1 MTEAAVSPPVLSISA
16 AVYGAPPAALAAPA
30 AGAAQVSPLAPGSAA
45 LEDLA
50 DGSLESLV
58 MLAPAG
64 TVERRYALAQ
74 ALRAL
79 KAGGRLVAMAPK
91 DKGGSRVGKEL
102 ESFGCSVGETA
113 KRHHRICTVTRPA
126 ALIGLEPAIRDGGP
140 QQLGDLWTQAGV
152 FSWDR
157 VDPGTALLLE
167 TLPTL
172 SGAGADFGC
181 GIGLLALK
189 VLAEPSVKRLTLLDI
204 DRRAVEA
211 ARRNVTDPRAEIRW
225 ADVRQSGPGGAD
237 LADLDFV
244 VMNPPFH
251 DGGAED
257 KALGQAFIRAAR
269 AALRKGGVLWL
280 VANRHLPYEAVL
292 TEVFTAV
299 TQRADRGGFKIFEAR
314 A

>member
-1 MTEAAVSPPVLSISA
+1 MTDAAVLSRTA
-16 AVYGAPPAALAAPA
+16 AVYGAPPPALAAPA
-30 AGAAQVSPLAPGSAA
+30 AGAVQVSPLSPGATA
-45 LEDLA
+45 LEAID

-58 MLAPAG
+58 MLAPPG

-79 KAGGRLVAMAPK
+79 KVGGRLTALAPK
-91 DKGGSRVGKEL
+91 DKGGSRLGKEL
-102 ESFGCSVGETA
+102 QAFGCAVGETA
-113 KRHHRICTVTRPA
+113 RKHHRICVVARPPQPQGLDA
-126 ALIGLEPAIRDGGP
+126 AIAEGGP
-140 QQLGDLWTQAGV
+140 RQLGGLWTQPGV

-157 VDPGTALLLE
+157 IDPGTALLAE
-167 TLPTL
+167 TLPSL

-181 GIGLLALK
+181 GIGILGLK
-189 VLAEPSVKRLTLLDI
+189 VLAAPAVSRLALLDI

-211 ARRNVTDPRAEIRW
+211 AQRNVTDPRADIRW
-225 ADVRQSGPGGAD
+225 ADVRGAHGAQAG

-257 KALGQAFIRAAR
+257 KALGQGFIRAAR
-269 AALRKGGVLWL
+269 AALRKGGVLWM

-292 TEVFTAV
+292 AEAFAKV
-299 TQRADRGGFKIFEAR
+299 TPHADRGGFKVLEAR